1 MDEVWLYNKTANK
14 RICQINGGLK
24 TYEEILTEAG
34 IPIADV
40 MIDKDGLS
48 FTMDDLCVQIVHC
61 DFI

>member
-1 MDEVWLYNKTANK
+1 MDELWLYNKTANK

-40 MIDKDGLS
+40 MIDKDGLA
-48 FTMDDLCVQIVHC
+48 FTMNDLCVEVVHC

>member
-1 MDEVWLYNKTANK
+1 MDQLWLYNKTANK

>member
-1 MDEVWLYNKTANK
+1 MDELWLYNKTANK

-48 FTMDDLCVQIVHC
+48 FTMDDLCVKIVHC

>member
-1 MDEVWLYNKTANK
+1 MDEFWLYNKTANK

>member
-1 MDEVWLYNKTANK
+1 MDELWLYNRKAEK
-14 RICQINGGLK
+14 RICKINGGLK
-24 TYEEILTEAG
+24 IYEEILTEAG

>member
-1 MDEVWLYNKTANK
+1 MDELWLYNKTANK
-14 RICQINGGLK
+14 RICQINGSLK

>member
-1 MDEVWLYNKTANK
+1 MDELWLYNRKAEK
-14 RICQINGGLK
+14 RICKINVGLK
-24 TYEEILTEAG
+24 TYEDILTEAG

>member
-1 MDEVWLYNKTANK
+1 MDELWLYNRKANK

-40 MIDKDGLS
+40 MIDKDDVS

>member
-1 MDEVWLYNKTANK
+1 MDELWLYNKTANK

-24 TYEEILTEAG
+24 TYEEILTEAE

>member
-1 MDEVWLYNKTANK
+1 MDELWLYNKTANK

-48 FTMDDLCVQIVHC
+48 FSMDDLCVQIVHC

>member
-1 MDEVWLYNKTANK
+1 MDELWLYNKTANK
-14 RICQINGGLK
+14 RMCQINGGLK

-40 MIDKDGLS
+40 MIDKDGLA
-48 FTMDDLCVQIVHC
+48 FTMNDLCVEVVHC

>member
-1 MDEVWLYNKTANK
+1 MDEQWLYNRKAKK
-14 RICQINGGLK
+14 RICKINGGLK

>member
-1 MDEVWLYNKTANK
+1 MDELWLYNKTANK

-24 TYEEILTEAG
+24 TYEEILAEAG